1 MEDEM
6 IKEND
11 DFKLIY
17 DVEMERFAIDLFMEI
32 NSEKKQILDFF
43 KLENIRKVE
52 ILLFNSKEKF
62 IDSISCYYSNI
73 ESIPVYCKANVCDGK
88 IHILFDEKIESNE
101 YRYTLK
107 LRNVIHEYI
116 HIIYNEYI
124 SPNYRIL
131 WLDEGIAINVSK
143 ERAYLKNKERFT
155 DFLMDIRP
163 TLNKIRITEF
173 EHGSKFVN
181 DEYNGYDISYLLVRY
196 LIENFSNDEI
206 NILIRDNDQVH
217 KLEENIMNDVISYF
231 YGK

>member
-1 MEDEM
+1 M

-116 HIIYNEYI
+116 

-143 ERAYLKNKERFT
+143 ERSYLKNKERFT

-173 EHGSKFVN
+173 EHGLKFVN

-217 KLEENIMNDVISYF
+217 KLEENIMNDVIRYF